1 MPISREELEAYLRL
15 NRYGKPITIR
25 RFQRLMGYKSPGQA
39 ERMLKKL
46 ERLGLIERVS
56 SSEFIAKKDLP
67 PELSQFIIVGGYIL
81 PRAVIYT
88 VYSLTSV
95 ITYILLANPPIHL
108 IVLLMALIAPYL
120 VEIFS
125 ALDLLKKLRRSE

>member
-1 MPISREELEAYLRL
+1 M
-15 NRYGKPITIR
+15 KPEP
-25 RFQRLMGYKSPGQA
+25 PGQA

-95 ITYILLANPPIHL
+95 ITYILLVNPPIHL